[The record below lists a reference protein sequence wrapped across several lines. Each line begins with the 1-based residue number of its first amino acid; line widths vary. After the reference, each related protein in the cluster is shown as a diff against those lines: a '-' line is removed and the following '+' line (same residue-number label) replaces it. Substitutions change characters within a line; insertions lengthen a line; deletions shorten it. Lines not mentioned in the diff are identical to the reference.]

1 MNEEREQKSS
11 YGGFVW
17 IALTVPLFY
26 VLSIGPVAA
35 VAKRSGSRGTAM
47 TQFYAPIIWLHN
59 NTFLRKPLEAYLDLW
74 GVK

>member
-17 IALTVPLFY
+17 IALTVPLVY
-26 VLSIGPVAA
+26 VLSIGPAAA
-35 VAKRSGSRGTAM
+35 VAKASGSNHIPIK
-47 TQFYAPIIWLHN
+47 QFYEPIIWLHD

-74 GVK
+74 GVR